1 MNWLV
6 SSFAGDRHPHELLH
20 QAPAE
25 PVHEAGVW
33 YPVSDSLFKSGYLF
47 IQQGVLLALGSLLTL
62 IEEIALM
69 LAVSPL
75 QQPAG

>member
-6 SSFAGDRHPHELLH
+6 SSYAGDRHPHELLH

-33 YPVSDSLFKSGYLF
+33 YPVSDSLLQVALF
-47 IQQGVLLALGSLLTL
+47 IQQGVLLAPGSLQS
-62 IEEIALM
+62 
-69 LAVSPL
+69 SP
-75 QQPAG
+75 